1 MNKRKAGLHKVHS
14 ANNGAWKN
22 SRNILLFGANGQ
34 LGTKLNTLL
43 ATKGTVRAVG
53 HADLD
58 LRDLA
63 TLRTLILETNPAL
76 IVNAAAYTAVDAAES
91 DAENAH
97 LVNAQAPRV
106 MAEAARE
113 RNALFVHY
121 STDYVFDGTAHTP
134 YTETSPV
141 SPLGVYGASKL
152 AGEQAVADSG
162 AAHLILRTAWLY
174 SNRGKNF
181 LNTMLRL
188 AAERDE
194 LRVVNDQTG
203 CPTYADLVAEA
214 SVQMLDG
221 MFVSGNLRTEHC
233 GLYHIACQGESTWW
247 GFAQRIIELAG
258 FGERV
263 RVLPIT
269 TADYPT
275 PAKRPA
281 YSVLSSD
288 KLGRVFGIRLPEWQ
302 DGLKRCLAERDSGG

>member
-1 MNKRKAGLHKVHS
+1 
-14 ANNGAWKN
+14 
-22 SRNILLFGANGQ
+22 
-34 LGTKLNTLL
+34 LL

-63 TLRTLILETNPAL
+63 TLRTLILETNPSL

-91 DAENAH
+91 DAENAQ
-97 LVNAQAPRV
+97 LVNAEAPRV

-121 STDYVFDGTAHTP
+121 STDYVFAGTARTP
-134 YTETSPV
+134 YTEESPV

-194 LRVVNDQTG
+194 LRVVNDQAG

-214 SVQMLDG
+214 SVRCWTHVRG
-221 MFVSGNLRTEHC
+221 ALRQNSA
-233 GLYHIACQGESTWW
+233 GYHIACQGEPLVGLPSALSNWP
-247 GFAQRIIELAG
+247 GLAN
-258 FGERV
+258 V
-263 RVLPIT
+263 CVLPIT
-269 TADYPT
+269 PDYP
-275 PAKRPA
+275 PRQNVRPIRA
-281 YSVLSSD
+281 IERQA
-288 KLGRVFGIRLPEWQ
+288 GRVFGIRLPEWQ
-302 DGLKRCLAERDSGG
+302 DGLKRCLAERDTGG

>member
-1 MNKRKAGLHKVHS
+1 MNKRKADLHE
-14 ANNGAWKN
+14 N
-22 SRNILLFGANGQ
+22 SHNILLFGANGQ

-53 HADLD
+53 HAELD
-58 LRDLA
+58 LRDLPK
-63 TLRTLILETNPAL
+63 LRTLILKTNPAL

-91 DAENAH
+91 DAENAK
-97 LVNAQAPRV
+97 LVNAEAPRV
-106 MAEAARE
+106 MAEVARE
-113 RNALFVHY
+113 RNALLVHY
-121 STDYVFDGTAHTP
+121 STDYVFDGTSHAP
-134 YTETSPV
+134 YTEESPV

-214 SVQMLDG
+214 SARMLDG
-221 MFVSGNLRTEHC
+221 MYAGGVVRLERC
-233 GLYHIACQGESTWW
+233 GLYHLTCQGETTWW
-247 GFAQRIIELAG
+247 SFAKRIIELTG

-263 RVLPIT
+263 RVTAIT

-275 PAKRPA
+275 PVKRPA
-281 YSVLSSD
+281 YSVLSNT
-288 KLGRVFGIRLPEWQ
+288 KLERVFGIRLPHWEE
-302 DGLKRCLAERDSGG
+302 GLKRCLAERDAQK

>member
-1 MNKRKAGLHKVHS
+1 LHKV
-14 ANNGAWKN
+14 

-34 LGTKLNTLL
+34 LGSKLKSLL
-43 ATKGTVRAVG
+43 ATRGTVRAIG
-53 HADLD
+53 HAELD
-58 LRDLA
+58 LRDLPR
-63 TLRTLILETNPAL
+63 LRAFILETKPAL

-91 DAENAH
+91 DVENAQ
-97 LVNAQAPRV
+97 LVNAEAPRV

-113 RNALFVHY
+113 HNALFVHY
-121 STDYVFDGTAHTP
+121 STDYVFDGAARAP
-134 YTETSPV
+134 YTEESPV
-141 SPLGVYGASKL
+141 SPLGVYGVSKL
-152 AGEQAVADSG
+152 AGEQAVAASG

-203 CPTYADLVAEA
+203 CPTYADLVADA
-214 SVQMLDG
+214 SAQMLDG
-221 MFVSGNLRTEHC
+221 MFASGVVRPERC
-233 GLYHIACQGESTWW
+233 GLYHLTCQGETTWW
-247 GFAQRIIELAG
+247 GFARRIFELAG

-281 YSVLSSD
+281 YSVLSNA
-288 KLGRVFGIRLPEWQ
+288 KLERVFGIRLPRWEE
-302 DGLKRCLAERDSGG
+302 GLKRCLAERGAQK

>member
-1 MNKRKAGLHKVHS
+1 LHKV
-14 ANNGAWKN
+14 

-34 LGTKLNTLL
+34 LGSKLKGLL
-43 ATKGTVRAVG
+43 ASRGTVRAIG
-53 HADLD
+53 HAELD
-58 LRDLA
+58 LRDLPR
-63 TLRTLILETNPAL
+63 LRAFILETKPAL

-91 DAENAH
+91 DVENAQ
-97 LVNAQAPRV
+97 LVNAEAPRV

-113 RNALFVHY
+113 HNALFVHY
-121 STDYVFDGTAHTP
+121 STDYVFDGAARAP
-134 YTETSPV
+134 YTEESPV
-141 SPLGVYGASKL
+141 SPLGVYGVSKL
-152 AGEQAVADSG
+152 AGEQAVAASG

-203 CPTYADLVAEA
+203 CPTYADLVADA
-214 SVQMLDG
+214 SAQMLDG
-221 MFVSGNLRTEHC
+221 MFASGVVRPERC
-233 GLYHIACQGESTWW
+233 GLYHLTCQGETTWW
-247 GFAQRIIELAG
+247 GFARRIFELAG

-281 YSVLSSD
+281 YSVLSNA
-288 KLGRVFGIRLPEWQ
+288 KLERVFGIRLPRWEE
-302 DGLKRCLAERDSGG
+302 GLKRCLAERGAQK

>member
-1 MNKRKAGLHKVHS
+1 MTGRKAGLHEH
-14 ANNGAWKN
+14 

-43 ATKGTVRAVG
+43 ATKGTVRAIG

-63 TLRTLILETNPAL
+63 TLRTFMHETNPAL

-91 DAENAH
+91 DAGNAQ
-97 LVNAQAPRV
+97 LVNAEAPRV
-106 MAEAARE
+106 MAEVARE
-113 RNALFVHY
+113 HKALLVHY

-134 YTETSPV
+134 YTEESPV

-181 LNTMLRL
+181 LNTILRL
-188 AAERDE
+188 AGERDE
-194 LRVVNDQTG
+194 LRVVNDQSG
-203 CPTYADLVAEA
+203 CPTYADLVADA
-214 SVQMLDG
+214 SVRMLDG
-221 MFVSGNLRTEHC
+221 MFASGDVRPERC
-233 GLYHIACQGESTWW
+233 GLYHIACQGETTWW
-247 GFAQRIIELAG
+247 GFARRIIELAG
-258 FGERV
+258 FGERA
-263 RVLPIT
+263 RVLPIA

-281 YSVLSSD
+281 YSVLSNA
-288 KLGRVFGIRLPEWQ
+288 KLERVFGIRLPDWEE
-302 DGLKRCLAERDSGG
+302 GLKRCLAERDTGG